1 MDLTQFITLYGPL
14 GFGWIAAVYFI
25 RENKELHKKFRD
37 IAESN
42 VRVTMALSEKIKALS
57 DTIKRGFG
65 DV

>member
-1 MDLTQFITLYGPL
+1 MELTEFLSHYGPL

-25 RENKELHKKFRD
+25 RENKELHRKLQEL
-37 IAESN
+37 AESN
-42 VRVTMALSEKIKALS
+42 IKVKMALAEKIAGLT